1 MVLPR
6 VKGFPCNLG
15 VDYHMD
21 AFVSQKF
28 IFYLLVFLTSDIK
41 AFSLANEN
49 IFLFLFVFLFQ
60 VFLWQFF
67 LSTSA
72 IRSIVIMK
80 I

>member
-6 VKGFPCNLG
+6 VKGFPYNLG

-28 IFYLLVFLTSDIK
+28 IFYLPVFFTSDIK

-49 IFLFLFVFLFQ
+49 IF
-60 VFLWQFF
+60 
-67 LSTSA
+67 
-72 IRSIVIMK
+72 
-80 I
+80 